1 LQLDKYSKLNYQVII
16 PARGGSKRFPQ
27 KNIHLLNGVPLIAHS
42 ILFAL
47 KSFDKTNIWVNTDDD
62 EIALVADNYGVNI
75 TMRPKE
81 LGSDTAS
88 TADVLFFQ
96 STFFYNNNIPCD
108 AMILLQATNPI
119 RPQNLIQFSIS
130 EFEKNNRNS
139 LASFSSLNRKFGKI
153 NNSFYTPT
161 NYKPGQRM
169 QDIEPDYFENGLIYI
184 TKIDSIQQK
193 EIITL
198 DVFPLL
204 IDDEESLVDID
215 ELKDMLFAEFLL
227 INTTIYN
234 G

>member
-1 LQLDKYSKLNYQVII
+1 MNYQVII

-27 KNIHLLNGVPLIAHS
+27 KNIHLLNGVALIAHS

-62 EIALVADNYGVNI
+62 EIALIAKNYGVNI
-75 TMRPKE
+75 SIRPEE

-88 TADVLFFQ
+88 TADVMFFQ
-96 STFFYNNNIPCD
+96 STFFIDNNIPCD

-119 RPQNLIQFSIS
+119 RPQNLIHSAIR
-130 EFEKNNRNS
+130 EFETNNRNS

-184 TKIDSIQQK
+184 TNIASIQQR
-193 EIITL
+193 EIITS

-204 IDDEESLVDID
+204 IDGEESLVDID
-215 ELKDMLFAEFLL
+215 EPKDMLFAEFLL
-227 INTTIYN
+227 KNKTI
-234 G
+234 

>member
-1 LQLDKYSKLNYQVII
+1 MNYQIII
-16 PARGGSKRFPQ
+16 PARGGSKRFPK

-62 EIALVADNYGVNI
+62 EIVLVADFYGVNI
-75 TMRPKE
+75 TLRPKE

-88 TADVLFFQ
+88 TADVLYFQ
-96 STFFYNNNIPCD
+96 NTFFKDNNIPCD

-119 RPQNLIQFSIS
+119 RPQNLIHSAIS

-184 TKIDSIQQK
+184 TNIASIQQK
-193 EIITL
+193 EIITS

-204 IDDEESLVDID
+204 IDGEESLVDID
-215 ELKDMLFAEFLL
+215 EPKDILFAEFLL
-227 INTTIYN
+227 KNKTI
-234 G
+234 